1 MPTLEP
7 CVAGFTISG
16 SLRRSSASSKSAAPR
31 STTKSQVGTPMAS
44 ARRLVRSL
52 SMPIAE
58 PITPLPV

>member
-16 SLRRSSASSKSAAPR
+16 SRSRSSAASKSCGPAQHHEVA
-31 STTKSQVGTPMAS
+31 VATPAAS

-58 PITPLPV
+58 PMTPLPV